1 LGRFR
6 SLVFVLLLIGVA
18 ASWTTSFAT
27 GRVFDTFATFKDD
40 EIDSGN
46 ITKLDTLNK
55 PASPALTVLS
65 SSSLKFTWTAS
76 TDAYATDY
84 DVDLRPNP
92 GSYGG
97 AGSQSASLSETAATC
112 PNPPG
117 SDTGCENAFSGL
129 TGSTNYCARVRT
141 VLKSGA
147 TVVWSS
153 GYTAEVCA
161 TTLAAGITLL
171 LHNDSTTTQDTMS
184 TSSMTASSLDI
195 AKNASNT
202 WTYSAITGQVLGT
215 TNYTLII
222 VQTSRPETDDGAAG
236 NVKLWIATSCST
248 TPSSG
253 FLVNANIQVPKA
265 TDDTGVSFTF
275 TPSMGATFAAGQK
288 LCLQVSNVD
297 AQGGDSRK
305 IGIKT
310 DDPSSLGVP
319 GKSSLTVPITGP

>member
-27 GRVFDTFATFKDD
+27 GRVFDTFAAFKDD
-40 EIDSGN
+40 EADAGN
-46 ITKLDTLNK
+46 KLVMDTLDK
-55 PASPALTVLS
+55 PTSPALTVVS

-76 TDAYATDY
+76 TDAYATHY
-84 DVDLRPNP
+84 DVEVRPNP
-92 GSYGG
+92 GSYPPGPTT
-97 AGSQSASLSETAATC
+97 LDETTATC

-117 SDTGCENAFSGL
+117 SDIFCENTFTGL
-129 TGSTNYCARVRT
+129 TGSTNYCAHVRT

-147 TVVWSS
+147 TVVWTS
-153 GYTAEVCA
+153 GDTTEVCA

-184 TSSMTASSLDI
+184 TISSLTASSLEI

-202 WTYSAITGQVLGT
+202 WTYSPATAGQVLGT

-236 NVKLWIATSCST
+236 NVKVWIASSCST

-253 FLVNANIQVPKA
+253 FLVNANVQVPKA
-265 TDDTGVSFTF
+265 TDDKGVSFTF
-275 TPSMGATFAAGQK
+275 TPSAGATLIAGQK

-310 DDPSSLGVP
+310 DDPSSLGVA